1 MAKFLHAKYPPT
13 ISTARKTERY
23 ERAAEYSGG
32 SGGGAIVRI
41 SAAAVICEAD
51 GRTGTAHSRRVR
63 ISVGSHRRT
72 RHPVLVL
79 SSSLTRSRCL
89 LFVLTHGHGQESW
102 LSTPNDG
109 LVRALPV
116 DTVLPEPSTLRNTA
130 ALRASAPGR
139 PIASGFVRICPNG
152 QMRQMRLGRTSQR
165 CDPSGQACPP
175 RPILDPNLHRGCV
188 GPDMKR
194 CPPPPFPGPSV
205 SGAFQNNTCITS
217 KVLLQKTLQLD
228 YPNPKDGLNKNQR
241 PGSVPDAPS

>member
-139 PIASGFVRICPNG
+139 PIASGFVRICPNATNAPRAHVPAVRPIRTDVSAVTHPG
-152 QMRQMRLGRTSQR
+152 PKFASRMRQAGHEKVSA
-165 CDPSGQACPP
+165 PS
-175 RPILDPNLHRGCV
+175 L
-188 GPDMKR
+188 
-194 CPPPPFPGPSV
+194 PGPVCQWRISE
-205 SGAFQNNTCITS
+205 
-217 KVLLQKTLQLD
+217 
-228 YPNPKDGLNKNQR
+228 
-241 PGSVPDAPS
+241 